1 MHRAKQLLSDQ
12 GLSPK
17 KSFGQ
22 NFLVDDT
29 VCVDI
34 AQACAR
40 AGSFA
45 VEFGAGTGALTKKLL
60 DAGMRVVA
68 VERDR
73 DLVPILEKEFAS
85 ELAEQ
90 RLQLVEGDAKEFAL
104 DAVVPSPFVL
114 CGNLPYQITGPLLQ
128 RATENAHLLSRA
140 VFMVQEEV
148 ADRVAASP
156 GSKTYGALSVFVQAQ
171 FTARKVRVVSKGCF
185 FPVPD
190 VTSAVLELTP
200 HRKYAETP
208 MFRELV
214 RRAFGARRKTLR
226 NAWQGIAEEDAL
238 RAACASI
245 GVELSARGET
255 LSVEAFA
262 SVAKILEQP

>member
-22 NFLVDDT
+22 NFLVDDS
-29 VCVDI
+29 VCTDI
-34 AQACAR
+34 AKACAS

-45 VEFGAGTGALTKKLL
+45 VEFGAGTGALTRKLL

-73 DLVPILEKEFAS
+73 DLVPILDKEFAS
-85 ELAEQ
+85 EIAEQ
-90 RLQLVEGDAKEFAL
+90 RLRLVEGDAKEFAL
-104 DAVVPSPFVL
+104 TTVEPAPFVL

-128 RATENAHLLSRA
+128 LATENARVLSRA

-156 GSKTYGALSVFVQAQ
+156 GKKTYGALSVFVQAQ

-200 HRKYAETP
+200 HHKYPETP

-226 NAWQGIAEEDAL
+226 NAWQGIAEEDVL
-238 RAACASI
+238 RSACASV
-245 GVELSARGET
+245 GFDVSARGET
-255 LSVEAFA
+255 LSVDEFA
-262 SVAKILEQP
+262 SVAKILERT